1 MANIFSSIA
10 GGIGGALTGLLSG
23 GPVGAVTG
31 GINGLVNGGEGPSGF
46 GNISPE
52 NDPTL
57 AAQQAIDKGYE
68 GANFALQAEEL
79 RHQVEMQM
87 QSQQFN
93 DVQDEKAEQMR
104 EVNTL
109 RIVAMKQREADDK
122 IVKEFIKTAGGD

>member
-1 MANIFSSIA
+1 MGNFLSNIV

-23 GPVGAVTG
+23 GPAGAVTG
-31 GINGLVNGGEGPSGF
+31 GINGLVNGGNGPSGF

-52 NDPTL
+52 TDPTL
-57 AAQQAIDKGYE
+57 AAQQIIDKGYE
-68 GANFALQAEEL
+68 ATNFALQAEEL
-79 RHQVEMQM
+79 HHQVEMQM